1 MKMRNTHA
9 FYHTTITFLA
19 NKCFTK
25 TRRTTR
31 SAIEDNRKIR
41 FTMEP
46 AHVRRI

>member
-1 MKMRNTHA
+1 MRFIMRQLLSLRTNA
-9 FYHTTITFLA
+9 LPR
-19 NKCFTK
+19 C
-25 TRRTTR
+25 TTR